1 MNDEWL
7 MMMMMAMD
15 VDGGRGIFFYGRVML
30 GLSSLLNF
38 FFLFSLWTIHDSWK
52 KDDEMINE

>member
-15 VDGGRGIFFYGRVML
+15 VDGGRGIFFLWKGDVRSFFPL
-30 GLSSLLNF
+30 ELFFPFLSL
-38 FFLFSLWTIHDSWK
+38 
-52 KDDEMINE
+52 DDPRFMEKR